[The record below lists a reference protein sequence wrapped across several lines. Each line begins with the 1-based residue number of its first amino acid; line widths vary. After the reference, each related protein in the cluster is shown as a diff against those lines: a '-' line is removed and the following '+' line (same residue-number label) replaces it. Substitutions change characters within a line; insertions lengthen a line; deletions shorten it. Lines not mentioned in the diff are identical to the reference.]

1 MLQYLIIA
9 HDGTD
14 NEALDRR
21 LKVRPSHFENARELK
36 KQNSFITG
44 GAILDDNGKMVGSMM
59 VLQFVTEDDLIYW
72 MRHEPYITGNV
83 WQSIEIKPFRLA
95 EV

>member
-44 GAILDDNGKMVGSMM
+44 GAILDDTGKMVGSMM
-59 VLQFVTEDDLIYW
+59 VMQFLTEDDLVYW

-83 WQSIEIKPFRLA
+83 WQSIEVKPFRLA